1 MSFANRSAALV
12 HLNDP
17 ARALVDIEQALALGN
32 YPTDLQY
39 KLEER
44 RAKCLLAL
52 GRPTSQ
58 ILESV
63 ESARVCFKQSRLLS
77 KDDQPAKRQEQFD
90 REIQRLVEE
99 AQSSSRSK
107 PVSSVTHKRHQGTAT
122 IVSDIRW
129 KTKKKN
135 KQTTAT

>member
-17 ARALVDIEQALALGN
+17 TRALVDIEQALALGN
-32 YPTDLQY
+32 YPTDLRY

-52 GRPTSQ
+52 GRPVDD
-58 ILESV
+58 ILSAC
-63 ESARVCFKQSRLLS
+63 ESASKCFKESRLLS
-77 KDDQPAKRQEQFD
+77 KDEQPAKRQEQFD

-99 AQSSSRSK
+99 AKLNRSPSSVAVTRKHHQGILKIRSK
-107 PVSSVTHKRHQGTAT
+107 EHK
-122 IVSDIRW
+122 IR
-129 KTKKKN
+129 
-135 KQTTAT
+135 

>member
-58 ILESV
+58 ILESA

-99 AQSSSRSK
+99 AQSSSRSPP

-122 IVSDIRW
+122 VVRYSLEN
-129 KTKKKN
+129 KK
-135 KQTTAT
+135 TTATQNIN

>member
-17 ARALVDIEQALALGN
+17 RRALVDIEQALALGN
-32 YPTDLQY
+32 YPIDLQY

-52 GRPTSQ
+52 GRPVNQ
-58 ILESV
+58 ILSAC
-63 ESARVCFKQSRLLS
+63 ESARLCFKQSRLLS
-77 KDDQPAKRQEQFD
+77 KDEQPAKRQEQFE

-99 AQSSSRSK
+99 AQRDRSPSSI
-107 PVSSVTHKRHQGTAT
+107 SVKHKQHYQGNGLNEL
-122 IVSDIRW
+122 VR
-129 KTKKKN
+129 N
-135 KQTTAT
+135 KIKY